1 MLDIFRTRRVG
12 RTKGRKAISEIFE
25 LAVARGRVNSRTIP
39 AKDVMILKSLYVPGH
54 PVMYRV
60 AYPLN
65 KEHTWEIADVSE
77 NELVPFCGPLPTRKG
92 DF

>member
-12 RTKGRKAISEIFE
+12 RTKGQNAVSEIFE
-25 LAVARGRVNSRTIP
+25 LAVARGRVKSRTIP

-60 AYPLN
+60 AYPLD
-65 KEHTWEIADVSE
+65 KDHIWEIADVSE
-77 NELVPFCGPLPTRKG
+77 HELIPFCGPLPIDKG